1 MYQFSGLIKCLN
13 CSSNFRGK
21 QQRDKKVYICSLH
34 SRDSSKCIRNVI
46 REEELIYVVSKH
58 IELQGKSI
66 NGELSE
72 YVKLIEVNKQ
82 GGYIVYYKDKSGSK
96 SIIDPDSQEYGIK
109 LKF

>member
-1 MYQFSGLIKCLN
+1 MY
-13 CSSNFRGK
+13 
-21 QQRDKKVYICSLH
+21 VCSLH
-34 SRDSSKCIRNVI
+34 SRDSSKCVRVI
-46 REEELIYVVSKH
+46 LKEEELIYVVSKH

-72 YVKLIEVNKQ
+72 YVKSIEVNKQ
-82 GGYIVYYKDKSGSK
+82 GGYIVYYKRDGTK